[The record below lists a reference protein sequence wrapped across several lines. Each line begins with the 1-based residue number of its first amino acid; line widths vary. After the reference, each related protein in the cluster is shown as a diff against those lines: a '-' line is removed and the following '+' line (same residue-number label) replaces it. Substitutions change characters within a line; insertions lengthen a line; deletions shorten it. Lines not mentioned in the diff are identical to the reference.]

1 MAWNLHRGGM
11 KREITKDKVMN
22 RQQRVVLLFGLLLIS
37 VAMLGCAS
45 NEPVAAPAYTQDLS
59 RARASI
65 AEAEQAGAERFGSAE
80 LSLARDK
87 LRAAEDAAEDGELE
101 RARQLAVEADLDAD
115 LAAAITRNQETQ
127 ALVTEVQSTLRT
139 LEAELRRSSGAGADR
154 P

>member
-1 MAWNLHRGGM
+1 
-11 KREITKDKVMN
+11 MN

-37 VAMLGCAS
+37 VAMLGCANNS
-45 NEPVAAPAYTQDLS
+45 EQAAAPAYTQDLS

-65 AEAEQAGAERFGSAE
+65 AEAEQAGAERYGGAE

-87 LRAAEDAAEDGELE
+87 LRAAEDAAAEGNVQ

-115 LAAAITRNQETQ
+115 LATAITRNQETQ
-127 ALVTEVQSTLRT
+127 ALVTEVQATLQA
-139 LEAELRRSSGAGADR
+139 LDDELRRSSGGVDR

>member
-1 MAWNLHRGGM
+1 
-11 KREITKDKVMN
+11 MN

-37 VAMLGCAS
+37 VAMLGCAG
-45 NEPVAAPAYTQDLS
+45 NEQVTAPAYAQDLS

-87 LRAAEDAAEDGELE
+87 LRAAEDAAEDGEVQ
-101 RARQLAVEADLDAD
+101 RAQQLALEADLDAD
-115 LAAAITRNQETQ
+115 LATAITRNQQTQ
-127 ALVTEVQSTLRT
+127 ALVSEVESTLRT
-139 LEAELRRSSGAGADR
+139 LEDELRRAGADR